1 MTSTTKQK
9 RVMHFRL
16 ITEEEQ
22 KKREAELDKY
32 DMKKPIKIKGKLI
45 KTYGDLR
52 PYIKSTLITEKFEE
66 FLYDNDYVYFY
77 NWILEKEINLKNKLK
92 KQN

>member
-9 RVMHFRL
+9 RIMNFRL

-22 KKREAELDKY
+22 KERDNEIDKI
-32 DMKKPIKIKGKLI
+32 DLKQPIKIKGQLI

-52 PYIKSTLITEKFEE
+52 PYIKSTLITEKFEK
-66 FLYDNDYVYFY
+66 FLDDNDYVYFY
-77 NWILEKEINLKNKLK
+77 NWILEKEINQRKILK
-92 KQN
+92 

>member
-1 MTSTTKQK
+1 MNSTTKQK
-9 RVMHFRL
+9 KVMRFRL

-22 KKREAELDKY
+22 KEKEKEIDGFELKQ
-32 DMKKPIKIKGKLI
+32 PIKIKGKLI

-66 FLYDNDYVYFY
+66 FLDDDDYVYFY
-77 NWILEKEINLKNKLK
+77 NWILEKEINQRKNL
-92 KQN
+92 N